1 MDLTEAASELASE
14 QKVQGN
20 INELKFQTQLNEY
33 LEAKILLYK
42 SQLEV
47 VRLTEKMNQLL
58 GISFFET
65 CWIISAE
72 LPPILE
78 EELSFCCL
86 EEIALSERLDLQ
98 VSIWEIERLARMF
111 GIKQWWAYTDAYFG
125 GSYEKM
131 QKASKSEEPVLPL
144 HFLSLIMGR
153 PIELACKHYLCKA
166 SIFTMQKIEILAEV
180 RSLHEQLMIQ
190 RALVLNYETQ
200 ILPLQ
205 NRFCRFQK
213 LLPFYGHEC
222 LSISPEEKARVTKQ
236 IHYTEE
242 LRNYWMIKV
251 AMYKSLGTMKVME

>member
-1 MDLTEAASELASE
+1 MLQPLLDLTEAASELASE

-125 GSYEKM
+125 GSYEKDAEGF
-131 QKASKSEEPVLPL
+131 KVGGAGFAFALPL
-144 HFLSLIMGR
+144 FNYGQADRARLQALFMQ
-153 PIELACKHYLCKA
+153 
-166 SIFTMQKIEILAEV
+166 SIHLYHAK
-180 RSLHEQLMIQ
+180 
-190 RALVLNYETQ
+190 
-200 ILPLQ
+200 
-205 NRFCRFQK
+205 NRN
-213 LLPFYGHEC
+213 
-222 LSISPEEKARVTKQ
+222 SS
-236 IHYTEE
+236 
-242 LRNYWMIKV
+242 
-251 AMYKSLGTMKVME
+251 